1 MPDAI
6 ELLST
11 RSSFK
16 AVALTAPG
24 PSATEIDKLL
34 TIACRGSRLRIFV
47 FGRVMAAPA
56 GAAITFEPKI
66 AKA

>member
-34 TIACRGSRLRIFV
+34 TIACRGFRLRIF
-47 FGRVMAAPA
+47 GS
-56 GAAITFEPKI
+56 E
-66 AKA
+66 